1 MIRLGVPSRFKQHG
15 RTARSLRFWP
25 CVAITNHHD
34 LTLFTYSQK
43 YNQIHSDYI
52 STIIFR
58 YTYTVISESVFRCSQ
73 YTSPFLWTGALQALA
88 NELRQDIRSLQSRTV
103 LKDGWW
109 FMIFFRFLCS
119 HSYTDNLMLLK
130 SFLLMVLQTLS
141 ISCLN
146 QSKFWN
152 HVVCSDD
159 FRIFRMMLGLD
170 GLNIYS
176 LFLCWLWGHGG
187 AASQTVRDFCQ
198 RLIATDL

>member
-1 MIRLGVPSRFKQHG
+1 MLAVAPPRSDTFGSSITVQAARQDSAEFKIL
-15 RTARSLRFWP
+15 AMRSENESPWSDF
-25 CVAITNHHD
+25 VH
-34 LTLFTYSQK
+34 LFPK

-58 YTYTVISESVFRCSQ
+58 YTVISESVVRCSQ

-103 LKDGWW
+103 LKHRWW
-109 FMIFFRFLCS
+109 FMMFFRFLCS

-159 FRIFRMMLGLD
+159 FR
-170 GLNIYS
+170 
-176 LFLCWLWGHGG
+176 LFLGWC
-187 AASQTVRDFCQ
+187 
-198 RLIATDL
+198 